1 MYDTPLPQQALAK
14 YFKAL
19 SFTAFTFAVGF
30 VRTYITFL
38 HVDDH
43 LRDMMVENVYVAT
56 KVLLQLQS

>member
-1 MYDTPLPQQALAK
+1 MYDTPLPQQALAEH
-14 YFKAL
+14 FKAL

-43 LRDMMVENVYVAT
+43 LRDVTVENVDVVT
-56 KVLLQLQS
+56 KVLLHLQP